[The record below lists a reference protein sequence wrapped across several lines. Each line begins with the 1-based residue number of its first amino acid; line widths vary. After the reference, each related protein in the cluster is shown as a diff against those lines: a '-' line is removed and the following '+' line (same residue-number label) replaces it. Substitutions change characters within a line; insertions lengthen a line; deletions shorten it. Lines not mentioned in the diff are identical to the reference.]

1 MTSNSFPY
9 LLSPGRIGTLEI
21 RNRIATTAM
30 GVSMAEEDGSA
41 GDRLIAYHE
50 EQAKGGVGLII
61 MGATGVAWP
70 VGCVQWQQAAISEDR
85 FIPGLTRLAD
95 RVHAHGA
102 KIAAQLHQG
111 GLNAGYGFQM
121 WGHPLWT
128 PSIPPMPKGNFGS
141 HFLPEEMSGMAGMK
155 MPELKIVEKAD
166 LELLVDQ
173 FAQGARRAQEAG
185 FDGVE
190 IHGAHGYIIS
200 AFLSPAANSRTDEYG
215 GSRENRARLLREVI
229 EGVRRQ
235 VGRDFPVWVKLDLRE
250 EGRENGLTI
259 DDAIFNARVAQEA
272 GADAI
277 TCSAYHDNGDAR
289 LHTQSH
295 TPQQPGLNL
304 PGVAQLKKA
313 ITIPVIGS
321 GRVEPEA
328 GDRAIGNGETDFI
341 SMGRKLL
348 ADPHLPRKLA
358 EGKRDEVRPCIYCY
372 TCISAIYLGTDTRCS
387 IRPETGREFEQWPVP
402 SGDARHVAVVG
413 GGPGG
418 MEATRRLRELGHRVT
433 LIEARERLGGTLRF
447 AALAYEPNERLLNWL
462 TREVEE
468 SGADVRL
475 STRATPQLL
484 ATLMPDAV
492 IVATGAVRGMP
503 DIPGNDHDH
512 VLSGDDLRGMMFDET
527 SEAIKRKTSLFT
539 RMATR
544 VGAATGATA
553 NIGLVRKASHAWMP
567 IGDKVVIIGGE
578 LVGLELAEFL
588 QERGRTVTV
597 VDEAEKF
604 GAGLTVLRR
613 MRLIPELEEHGA
625 RLAPGAQGISI
636 GKDAVTWTDAEDA
649 AQSAACDT
657 VIVAKGAT
665 GDTSLADAIRAAG
678 HEVHVIG
685 DATGVGYIQGAMWGA
700 ARAVNEIAG
709 GETTTQLKELERT

>member
-1 MTSNSFPY
+1 MTSNSFPH

-41 GDRLIAYHE
+41 GERLIAYHE

-85 FIPGLTRLAD
+85 FIPGLKRLAD

-102 KIAAQLHQG
+102 KIAAQLHMG
-111 GLNAGYGFQM
+111 GLVAGYSFAK

-128 PSIPPMPKGNFGS
+128 PSIPPMPKGNFAQY
-141 HFLPEEMSGMAGMK
+141 FLPEELAGVGGMG
-155 MPELKIVEKAD
+155 MPELKIVEQAD
-166 LELLVDQ
+166 IDLLVSQ
-173 FAQGARRAQEAG
+173 FAQGARRAVEAG

-200 AFLSPAANSRTDEYG
+200 NFLSPAGNSRTDGYG

-229 EGVRRQ
+229 EAVRAE
-235 VGRDFPVWVKLDLRE
+235 VGPDYPMWVKLDLRE
-250 EGRENGLTI
+250 EGRENGLTLE
-259 DDAIFNARVAQEA
+259 DAIFNAKVAEAA

-277 TCSAYHDNGDAR
+277 TCSASHETGEAK

-295 TPQQPGLNL
+295 TPHEPGLNL
-304 PGVAQLKKA
+304 PGVAQVKKA
-313 ITIPVIGS
+313 LSIPVIGS

-358 EGKRDEVRPCIYCY
+358 EGRRDEVRPCIYCY
-372 TCISAIYLGTDTRCS
+372 TCISAIYLGVDTRCA
-387 IRPETGREFEQWPVP
+387 IRPETGREFEHWPEP
-402 SGDARHVAVVG
+402 TGDTRHVVVIG

-418 MEATRRLRELGHRVT
+418 MESTRRLRALGHRVT
-433 LIEARERLGGTLRF
+433 LIEKGERLGGTLRF

-462 TREVEE
+462 IREVEE
-468 SGADVRL
+468 SGADIRL
-475 STRATPQLL
+475 GTEATPALL
-484 ATLMPDAV
+484 SSLAADEV
-492 IVATGAVRGMP
+492 IVATGAIRSMP
-503 DIPGNDHDH
+503 DIPGNEHDH
-512 VLSGDDLRGMMFDET
+512 VLSGDDLRGMMFGET
-527 SEAIKRKTSLFT
+527 SEAIRRKTSLFT
-539 RMATR
+539 RLATK
-544 VGAATGATA
+544 VGAATGASA
-553 NIGLVRKASHAWMP
+553 NIDLVRKATHAWMP
-567 IGDKVVIIGGE
+567 LGDRVVIVGGE
-578 LVGLELAEFL
+578 LVGVELAEFL
-588 QERGRTVTV
+588 QERGRKVTV

-613 MRLIPELEEHGA
+613 MRLIPELEEHGV
-625 RLAPGAQGISI
+625 RLAPGAQGIAI
-636 GKDAVTWTDAEDA
+636 GKDAVTWTDADGA
-649 AQSAACDT
+649 AQQAACDT
-657 VIVAKGAT
+657 VIVAKGAR
-665 GDTSLADAIRAAG
+665 GDTRLADELRAAG
-678 HEVHVIG
+678 RNVHVIG
-685 DATGVGYIQGAMWGA
+685 DANGVGYIEGAMWGA
-700 ARAVNEIAG
+700 ANAVREIAG
-709 GETTTQLKELERT
+709 EREPA

>member
-1 MTSNSFPY
+1 MTSNSFPH
-9 LLSPGRIGTLEI
+9 LLSPGRIGTMEI

-41 GDRLIAYHE
+41 GERLIAYHE

-61 MGATGVAWP
+61 LGATGVAWP

-85 FIPGLTRLAD
+85 FIPGLRKLAD

-102 KIAAQLHQG
+102 KIAAQLHMG
-111 GLNAGYGFQM
+111 GLVAGYSSAK
-121 WGHPLWT
+121 WGLPLWT
-128 PSIPPMPKGNFGS
+128 PSIPPMPKGNFAQY
-141 HFLPEEMSGMAGMK
+141 FLPEEMAGMAGMGI
-155 MPELKIVEKAD
+155 PEIKIVEQAD
-166 LELLVDQ
+166 LDLLVQQ
-173 FAQGARRAQEAG
+173 FAQGARRAKEAG
-185 FDGVE
+185 LDGVE

-200 AFLSPAANSRTDEYG
+200 NFLSPAGNTRTDGYG
-215 GSRENRARLLREVI
+215 GSRENRARLLREIV
-229 EGVRRQ
+229 EAVRAE
-235 VGRDFPVWVKLDLRE
+235 VGPDYPMWVKLDLRE
-250 EGRENGLTI
+250 EGREGGLTI
-259 DDAIFNARVAQEA
+259 EDAIFNAQVAQAA

-277 TCSAYHDNGDAR
+277 TCSASHETGDAK

-295 TPQQPGLNL
+295 TPHQPGLNL

-313 ITIPVIGS
+313 VSIPVIGS
-321 GRVEPEA
+321 GRVESEA
-328 GDRAIGNGETDFI
+328 GDRAIGNGEADFI

-348 ADPHLPRKLA
+348 ADPHLPRKLT
-358 EGKRDEVRPCIYCY
+358 EGRRDEVRSCIYCY
-372 TCISAIYLGTDTRCS
+372 TCISAIYLGVDTRCA
-387 IRPETGREFEQWPVP
+387 IRPETGREFEEWPVA
-402 SGDARHVAVVG
+402 SGDSRHIVVIG

-418 MEATRRLRELGHRVT
+418 MESTRRLRALGHKVT

-475 STRATPQLL
+475 STKATPELL
-484 ATLMPDAV
+484 ATLKPDAV

-503 DIPGNDHDH
+503 DIPGNQHDH
-512 VLSGDDLRGMMFDET
+512 VLSGDDLRGMMFGET
-527 SEAIKRKTSLFT
+527 SEEIKRKTSLFT
-539 RMATR
+539 RVATK

-553 NIGLVRKASHAWMP
+553 NLDLVRKATHAWMP
-567 IGDKVVIIGGE
+567 LGDRVVIIGGE

-588 QERGRTVTV
+588 TERGRKVTV
-597 VDEAEKF
+597 VDDQPNF
-604 GAGLTVLRR
+604 GKGLSVLRR
-613 MRLIPELEEHGA
+613 MRLIPELAEHGV
-625 RLAPGAQGISI
+625 RLEPGAQGIAIS
-636 GKDAVTWTDAEDA
+636 KDAVSWTDAEGA
-649 AQSAACDT
+649 AQQAPCDT

-685 DATGVGYIQGAMWGA
+685 DANGVSYIEGAMWGA
-700 ARAVNEIAG
+700 ANAVAEIA
-709 GETTTQLKELERT
+709 KEKAQAA

>member
-1 MTSNSFPY
+1 MTSNAFPH

-41 GDRLIAYHE
+41 GERIIAYHE

-85 FIPGLTRLAD
+85 FIPGLKRLAD
-95 RVHAHGA
+95 RVHTHGA
-102 KIAAQLHQG
+102 KIAAQLHMG
-111 GLNAGYGFQM
+111 GLVAGYSFAK

-128 PSIPPMPKGNFGS
+128 PSIPPMPKGNFAQY
-141 HFLPEEMSGMAGMK
+141 FMPNELAGMAGVG
-155 MPELKIVEKAD
+155 MPELKIVEQAD
-166 LELLVDQ
+166 IDLLVSQ
-173 FAQGARRAQEAG
+173 FAQGARRAVEAG

-200 AFLSPAANSRTDEYG
+200 NFLSPAGNTRTDGYG
-215 GSRENRARLLREVI
+215 GSRENRARLLREVV
-229 EGVRRQ
+229 EAVRAE
-235 VGRDFPVWVKLDLRE
+235 VGPDFPMWVKLDLRE
-250 EGRENGLTI
+250 EGRENGLTLE
-259 DDAIFNARVAQEA
+259 DAIFNAKVAEAA

-277 TCSAYHDNGDAR
+277 TCSASHETGEAK

-295 TPQQPGLNL
+295 TPHEPGLNL
-304 PGVAQLKKA
+304 PGVAQVKKA
-313 ITIPVIGS
+313 VSIPVIGS

-358 EGKRDEVRPCIYCY
+358 EGRRDEVRPCIYCY
-372 TCISAIYLGTDTRCS
+372 TCISAIYLGVDTRCA
-387 IRPETGREFEQWPVP
+387 IRPETGREFEHWPAP
-402 SGDARHVAVVG
+402 TGDSRHVVVIG

-418 MEATRRLRELGHRVT
+418 MESTRRLRALGHKVT
-433 LIEARERLGGTLRF
+433 LIEKGERLGGTLRF

-462 TREVEE
+462 IREVED
-468 SGADVRL
+468 SGADIRL
-475 STRATPQLL
+475 GTEASPALL
-484 ATLMPDAV
+484 ASLAPDEV
-492 IVATGAVRGMP
+492 IVATGAIRAMP
-503 DIPGNDHDH
+503 DIPGNEHDH
-512 VLSGDDLRGMMFDET
+512 VLSGDDLRGMMFGET

-539 RMATR
+539 RLATK
-544 VGAATGATA
+544 VGAATGASA
-553 NIGLVRKASHAWMP
+553 NIDLVRKATHAWMP
-567 IGDKVVIIGGE
+567 LGDRVVIVGGE

-588 QERGRTVTV
+588 TERGRKVTV

-613 MRLIPELEEHGA
+613 MRLIPELEEHGV
-625 RLAPGAQGISI
+625 RLAQAARNVAI
-636 GKDAVTWTDAEDA
+636 GKDAVTWTDAEGA
-649 AQSAACDT
+649 AQQAPCDT
-657 VIVAKGAT
+657 VIVAKGAR
-665 GDTSLADAIRAAG
+665 GDTRLADELRAAG
-678 HEVHVIG
+678 HHVHVIG
-685 DATGVGYIQGAMWGA
+685 DAIGVGYIEGAIWGA
-700 ARAVNEIAG
+700 ANAVREIAG
-709 GETTTQLKELERT
+709 EREPA